1 MLATGRGFGK
11 ALLAPIVLF
20 YGVFLIAPV
29 SFFLIMSVFRYDALL
44 LYRPDLTGENFARLL
59 FDPFYRGIIILTLK
73 IAALTTFFSL
83 LLGYPLAYQLSRTRS
98 AWRGVLLFLVV
109 APLMTGVI
117 VRTYGWIVLMGSE
130 GLINS
135 LLVWLGI
142 IAQPLK
148 MLSTET
154 AVVIALV
161 HILMPYMVFPVFSAL
176 ASQDPNLERAASTL
190 GASRLRTF
198 TEVTLPLSRSGVVM
212 GSVLV
217 FTLSAGAVVTPT
229 LLGGKNVS
237 MLGQQIYDLVLHTL
251 NWPLASAVACI
262 LVALQFSI
270 IFLYLQGSRR
280 GARAT

>member
-1 MLATGRGFGK
+1 MNGRHFGK
-11 ALLAPIVLF
+11 ALLTPIALF
-20 YGVFLIAPV
+20 YAVFLVAPV
-29 SFFLIMSVFRYDALL
+29 SLFLVMSVFRYDAFA
-44 LYRPDLTGENFARLL
+44 LYKPELTGENFARLL
-59 FDPFYRGIIILTLK
+59 FDPFYRGIMILTLK
-73 IAALTTFFSL
+73 IAMLTTLFSL
-83 LLGYPLAYQLSRTRS
+83 LLGYPLAYILSRTRS

-130 GLINS
+130 GLINRV
-135 LLVWLGI
+135 LVWTGLVDR
-142 IAQPLK
+142 PLVI
-148 MLSTET
+148 LQTQT

-161 HILMPYMVFPVFSAL
+161 HILLPYMVFPLFSAL
-176 ASQDPNLERAASTL
+176 VAQDPDLERAASTL
-190 GASRLRTF
+190 GASRWRTF
-198 TEVTLPLSRSGVVM
+198 GEVTLPLSRSGIVM

-217 FTLSAGAVVTPT
+217 FTLSAGAVVTPA

-251 NWPLASAVACI
+251 NWPLASAVAFI

-280 GARAT
+280 GARAS